1 MKNSSTRS
9 KLILLVVVSALPA
22 LALTLYSALEERA
35 LNLAGIALATIL
47 LLLGAWYGTEVFVLI
62 LRRTKTS
69 VPYHAPRRSRIV
81 ASAMP
86 ARLRARSSSALHRV
100 RASAGSAETTTR
112 RISLLRVLKFFIP
125 VPCGILGLAA
135 SNMLPR
141 GRIDPQPEERK
152 VNAVS
157 KLRDS
162 IRARYLKVD
171 TATVADVLDVLGL
184 PDQGLAPGFAPY
196 PSNA

>member
-86 ARLRARSSSALHRV
+86 ARLRARSSSALYRV

-125 VPCGILGLAA
+125 VPCGILGPAA
-135 SNMLPR
+135 V
-141 GRIDPQPEERK
+141 EY
-152 VNAVS
+152 V
-157 KLRDS
+157 
-162 IRARYLKVD
+162 
-171 TATVADVLDVLGL
+171 TATPGRSAAGREKSEHRAQATQFYPRPLS
-184 PDQGLAPGFAPY
+184 QGGHGDG
-196 PSNA
+196 